1 MALPKYFEDNIKTN
15 FEDVKNRIG
24 MVEQEELSE
33 ALTFDSLQS
42 LEHQIDLMLE
52 SLTNAKKWVMSA
64 YDELD
69 E

>member
-1 MALPKYFEDNIKTN
+1 MAVPNYFEDNIKTN

-33 ALTFDSLQS
+33 VLTFDSLQS

>member
-42 LEHQIDLMLE
+42 LEHQIDLVLE

>member
-52 SLTNAKKWVMSA
+52 SLTNAKKWVMSV

>member
-52 SLTNAKKWVMSA
+52 SLTTAKKWVLSA

>member
-1 MALPKYFEDNIKTN
+1 MAVPKYFEDNIKTN

-33 ALTFDSLQS
+33 VLTFDSLQS

>member
-33 ALTFDSLQS
+33 TLTFDSLQS

>member
-1 MALPKYFEDNIKTN
+1 MAVPKYFEDNIKTN
-15 FEDVKNRIG
+15 FEDVKTRIG

-64 YDELD
+64 YDEL
-69 E
+69 EE

>member
-33 ALTFDSLQS
+33 ALNFDSLQS